1 MALENLL
8 SVKFTEEE
16 KKEVFT
22 CLERI
27 EEILNGKVI
36 NLTPEE
42 KQEYGRIGE
51 KTEEW
56 IRKVNMWMDQ
66 KPEAVP
72 YYLDLEEFRN
82 DIKVRDMMKPLMGR
96 LKLLAETLDDTS
108 VILSTDIYNI
118 ALAYYRNIKIV
129 SRANVPGTS
138 EIYNDLSKQFPGR
151 PSTVPEDENL
161 SIRG

>member
-8 SVKFTEEE
+8 TVQFTEEE

-27 EEILNGKVI
+27 EEIFDGKVI

-56 IRKVNMWMDQ
+56 IRKVDMWMNQ

-72 YYLDLEEFRN
+72 YYLDLEEFKN
-82 DIKVRDMMKPLMGR
+82 DMKVRNMLKPLMGR
-96 LKLLAETLDDTS
+96 LSLLAETLDDTS
-108 VILSTDIYNI
+108 IILSTDIYNI

-138 EIYNDLSKQFPGR
+138 EIYSDLSQQFPGR
-151 PSTVPEDENL
+151 PSSVPEDRSL
-161 SIRG
+161 SIS